1 MPKFLTNYYK
11 LKLSK
16 YFRMLGLNFRPTT
29 TTSRIEEHNSL
40 NTLRKIMFIILYQY
54 YLLKIL
60 ELKKSI
66 VEVKI

>member
-1 MPKFLTNYYK
+1 
-11 LKLSK
+11 
-16 YFRMLGLNFRPTT
+16 MLGLNFRPTT